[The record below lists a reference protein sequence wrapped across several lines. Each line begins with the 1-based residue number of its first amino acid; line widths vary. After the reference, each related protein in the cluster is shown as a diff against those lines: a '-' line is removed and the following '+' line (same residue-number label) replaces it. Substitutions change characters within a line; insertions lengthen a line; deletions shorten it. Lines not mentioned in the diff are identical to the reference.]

1 MCVWRRRRGPPHL
14 CIVGVVE
21 SAQVQTRDGL
31 HTHLAEP
38 LIGAGC
44 SVCVCVCGGRAAAN
58 ARLHLLTA
66 ECFIDWRTCSLS
78 LRHAAL
84 SQRALR
90 ESGGFT
96 AVPRFDM

>member
-1 MCVWRRRRGPPHL
+1 M

-44 SVCVCVCGGRAAAN
+44 SVCVFVCV
-58 ARLHLLTA
+58 
-66 ECFIDWRTCSLS
+66 W
-78 LRHAAL
+78 
-84 SQRALR
+84 R
-90 ESGGFT
+90 ESGSQCT
-96 AVPRFDM
+96 AASLDC